1 MLRVLAQREGTSV
14 EAILTRELDHVAC
27 AYSDELEGLM
37 PEIGMAL
44 AWPGWF
50 RWLIERRID
59 HGDTEVTEGS
69 LVKIRFQG
77 FTRSKASR

>member
-44 AWPGWF
+44 AWPG
-50 RWLIERRID
+50 
-59 HGDTEVTEGS
+59 
-69 LVKIRFQG
+69 
-77 FTRSKASR
+77 